1 MRAAPDP
8 VEGRTGFFSSI
19 RGRLVLLTLGL
30 LVPGLLAGALLSYD
44 VLVQA
49 RRSEDQQL
57 AETARALTLVVDRE
71 LALASTVGR
80 VLATSSAIAAGDF
93 QQFAERARRA
103 IDRPGMWIAV
113 ADIEGNPLVTTGEG
127 ADAAPLPAPAPAD
140 QARLRAG
147 EEVISNLIEVPGSA
161 PLVMIHRPVGP
172 AGAVTHVLT
181 VAMRPSVLARVLAD
195 QGLPSDWIGTVLDR
209 EFTVVARN
217 RGQGSVGRKATPD
230 LIESIR
236 TTRERVMESV
246 SLDGER
252 THLAFAR
259 SPTYDWT
266 FVVAVPRTE
275 RLGPFS
281 RQFGLLI
288 GTGSLLVILGLML
301 AAAFSRSISRPVEG
315 LAEAAAALG
324 AGRVPEVPAGSFR
337 ETTAVARALRDAER
351 SLAAR
356 TSELRES
363 ENRLR
368 LAIQATGI
376 GTWDVDVVNNTR
388 TWSPEFREIVGL
400 SLDAPADIQTF
411 SDLIHPDDRD
421 RVNARYA
428 AAYTDP
434 AQAHYAADF
443 RIRRPDGGLRWV
455 RTEGRVTFEDGRA
468 IRGVGTILDITEQQ
482 RAEGE
487 MRRALTNAERY
498 VRQLQGL
505 AMASLSVSRARSSQ
519 IILDALAKAAH
530 AIIGARGAAVTL
542 ACPGD
547 PGEAAASSAPD
558 GFDVPPPRA
567 DGRDVDACHSGRP
580 AHSPEGDWIAVPL
593 TRRDGQHLG
602 LIQVLDAT
610 SGAFT
615 PADEA
620 LLVQLAQL
628 GSAAL
633 EQAQAE
639 EALRES
645 EERFRSMADGAPALI
660 WMTDAEGHMNFAN
673 RYFETLLGLDPAEV
687 VQGAWKRAIHPDDL
701 EAFSAQFMQAFAF
714 RRRFSAVVRVL
725 DAQGEVRW
733 LRSEG
738 APRMV
743 RTPDG
748 ETFVGYVGCDI
759 DVTEAKVA
767 TEALEERIEART
779 GELAE
784 ANAALVAQIAER
796 ERVEATLR
804 QMQRLEAVGQLT
816 AGVAHDFNNLLT
828 VIIGNIGFLERGA
841 ADPAKADPSRTV
853 QRLGQIRMAAERGA
867 KLTAQLLAF
876 SRRQRLDPTPLD
888 LNETVVGMSDLLQS
902 TMSGAIK
909 LETRLAPDLWSALV
923 DPTQI
928 ELIILNLAINARDAM
943 RVGGNLTVT
952 TANVTL
958 TEESDQP
965 EEPGPGEYVAISVTD
980 TGTGMPADVRA
991 KVFEPFF
998 TTKEVGK
1005 GSGLGLSQV
1014 LGFAKQSGG
1023 GVALDT
1029 EEGIGTTVTVYLPR
1043 AAAPADPR
1051 PAPAEDANTKSRG
1064 KRRPIVLIVDD
1075 DHAVREVTTATLED
1089 HGYDVRQAES
1099 GEACLDMLG
1108 QKGAVDLLL
1117 LDFAMPGMNG
1127 SEVAKAAKELRGH
1140 VPIVFITGYADFG
1153 ALKDAGDHPVVQ
1165 KPFRDEDLID
1175 AVKRAL
1181 GQDNRQTLD
1190 SHPGTDRQGPGGPPA
1205 HADTARG

>member
-1 MRAAPDP
+1 MTAAPDLA
-8 VEGRTGFFSSI
+8 EGRTGFFSSI
-19 RGRLVLLTLGL
+19 RGRLLLLTLGL
-30 LVPGLLAGALLSYD
+30 LVPGLLAGGLLSYD
-44 VLVQA
+44 VFLQT
-49 RRSEDQQL
+49 RRSQEQQL

-71 LALASTVGR
+71 FALASTVGR

-93 QQFAERARRA
+93 DQFADRARRA
-103 IDRPGMWIAV
+103 IVRPGMWVTIA
-113 ADIEGNPLVTTGEG
+113 DPDGRQLVSTGEG
-127 ADAAPLPAPAPAD
+127 DDATRAPPLRPEEV
-140 QARLRAG
+140 ARLRAG
-147 EEVISNLIEVPGSA
+147 EEVVSNLVQTADGP
-161 PLVMIHRPVGP
+161 PVVVIRIPVNGG
-172 AGAVTHVLT
+172 AGLTHVLS
-181 VAMRPSVLARVLAD
+181 VVMRPSVLAKVLAD
-195 QGLPSDWIGTVLDR
+195 QDLPPDWIGTLLDR

-217 RGQGSVGRKATPD
+217 RGEALVGRKATPD
-230 LIESIR
+230 VIAAATQYR
-236 TTRERVMESV
+236 DYVMESV
-246 SLDGER
+246 SLDGRR
-252 THLAFAR
+252 TYLAFSR
-259 SPTYDWT
+259 SPSFDWT
-266 FVVAVPRTE
+266 FVVAVPRAE
-275 RLGPFS
+275 AGGAFS
-281 RQFGLLI
+281 RQFALLLGTGLL
-288 GTGSLLVILGLML
+288 LVVLGVALS
-301 AAAFSRSISRPVEG
+301 AGVARSISRPVEH
-315 LAEAAAALG
+315 LAQSAAALG
-324 AGRVPEVPAGSFR
+324 AGRPPEIPPGSIR
-337 ETTAVARALRDAER
+337 ETTAVARALREAER
-351 SLAAR
+351 SLALR
-356 TSELRES
+356 DQELRES
-363 ENRLR
+363 ETRLR

-376 GTWDVDVVNNTR
+376 GTWDVDVVNGTR
-388 TWSPEFREIVGL
+388 TWSPEFREIIGL
-400 SLDAPADIQTF
+400 PPDAPADQQAF
-411 SDLIHPDDRD
+411 AALIHPDDRD

-428 AAYTDP
+428 AAFSDP

-443 RIRRPDGGLRWV
+443 RILRSGDGGLRWV
-455 RTEGRVTFEDGRA
+455 RTEGRIAFENGRA
-468 IRGVGTILDITEQQ
+468 VRGVGTILDITEQQ
-482 RAEGE
+482 RVEAEL
-487 MRRALTNAERY
+487 RRALANAERY
-498 VRQLQGL
+498 VGQLQAL
-505 AMASLSVSRARSSQ
+505 AGASLSVSRARSAAD
-519 IILDALAKAAH
+519 ILEALARAARD
-530 AIIGARGAAVTL
+530 IIEARGAAVSL

-547 PGEAAASSAPD
+547 PGDAAHAAFPAD
-558 GFDVPPPRA
+558 FDIPPPRA
-567 DGRDVDACHSGRP
+567 DGLDVEACHTGRP
-580 AHSPEGDWIAVPL
+580 VHGSDGTWIAVPL
-593 TRRDGQHLG
+593 VRRDGQNLG
-602 LIQVLDAT
+602 LMQVVEAAA
-610 SGAFT
+610 GPFT

-639 EALRES
+639 QAMRES

-660 WMTDAEGHMNFAN
+660 WMTDAEGRTNFAN
-673 RYFETLLGLDPAEV
+673 RYFKTLLGLDPGKAV
-687 VQGAWKRAIHPDDL
+687 GPGLRQVLHPDDADQFSASFM
-701 EAFSAQFMQAFAF
+701 EAFAARS
-714 RRRFSAVVRVL
+714 RFSAMVRVF
-725 DAQGEVRW
+725 DAQGDIRW
-733 LRSEG
+733 LRSEA

-743 RTPDG
+743 RTPEG
-748 ETFVGYVGCDI
+748 ETFMGYVGCDI
-759 DVTEAKVA
+759 DVTEAKV
-767 TEALEERIEART
+767 TTDALEERIAART
-779 GELAE
+779 HELAE
-784 ANAALVAQIAER
+784 ANAQLVAQIAER

-841 ADPAKADPSRTV
+841 ADPSRADPVRTT

-888 LNETVVGMSDLLQS
+888 LNETVLGMSDLLQS
-902 TMSGAIK
+902 TMSGAIR

-943 RVGGNLTVT
+943 RVGGSLTVT

-958 TEESDQP
+958 TEESSLP
-965 EEPGPGEYVAISVTD
+965 EEPVPGEYVAISVTD

-1029 EEGIGTTVTVYLPR
+1029 EEGVGTTVTVYLPR

-1051 PAPAEDANTKSRG
+1051 PALAEDAGTRSRG

-1075 DHAVREVTTATLED
+1075 DHAVREVTAATLED

-1127 SEVAKAAKELRGH
+1127 GEVAKAAKELRGD

-1153 ALKDAGDHPVVQ
+1153 ALREAGDHPVVQ

-1175 AVKRAL
+1175 TVRRAL
-1181 GQDNRQTLD
+1181 
-1190 SHPGTDRQGPGGPPA
+1190 
-1205 HADTARG
+1205 AREVRGNPMAEAEA